1 MELKQ
6 VLGAIVF
13 AAKQPMTAAQIR
25 KVLSEVASTSEAFPV
40 AAGFSKLKESQI
52 RAALEELRAEWE
64 TRTDG
69 FHLAESPAG
78 FRFESDAEC
87 GPWVRHLLDIGKPQR
102 LSRPALETLAIIA
115 YRQPVTRA
123 EIEGVRGVAVDHIL
137 RLLMELQ
144 LVKIAGRSEL
154 PGKPL
159 LYGTTSAFLEHF
171 GLKEIKDLPG
181 IQELARRNQEAAAAS
196 ATDTPVESGA
206 AITGEDP
213 GEAVASPAEPP
224 AESPVESPGET
235 PVEPGPDPDVEV
247 PANEE
252 TQTP

>member
-1 MELKQ
+1 MSETEVQLKQ

-25 KVLSEVASTSEAFPV
+25 KVLCEVASGSAEAFPST
-40 AAGFSKLKESQI
+40 AAFAKLKESEV
-52 RAALEELRAEWE
+52 RAALEDLRAEWE
-64 TRTDG
+64 TRAEG
-69 FHLAESPAG
+69 FHLAEGPGG

-144 LVKIAGRSEL
+144 LVKILGRSEL

-171 GLKEIKDLPG
+171 GLKDIKELPG
-181 IQELARRNQEAAAAS
+181 IHELARRDQAAAQ
-196 ATDTPVESGA
+196 A
-206 AITGEDP
+206 A
-213 GEAVASPAEPP
+213 EAVAAEAPPAPAAEPEVPP
-224 AESPVESPGET
+224 AETESTPEPAPET
-235 PVEPGPDPDVEV
+235 PPQDGEGGQP
-247 PANEE
+247 
-252 TQTP
+252 